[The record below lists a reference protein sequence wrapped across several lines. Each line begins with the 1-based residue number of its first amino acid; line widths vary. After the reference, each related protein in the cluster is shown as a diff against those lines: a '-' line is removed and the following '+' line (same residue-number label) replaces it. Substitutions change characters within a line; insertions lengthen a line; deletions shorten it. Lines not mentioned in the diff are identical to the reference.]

1 VTLDTGGHQPSGAVD
16 TPLDVRA
23 VEGRVKKLL
32 KEEGFGVLTEIDV
45 EATLREKLGVGFH
58 PYKILGDC
66 NPPLAHRALE
76 TEPAVGLL
84 PCNVVVDEAQG
95 GSRVS
100 FLDPVEALHVVGG
113 ERRSRW
119 RKRRRQLPRFRPSA
133 CLGRFWARLPAAA
146 GSIRGAEGEM
156 KQWMTSVMWK

>member
-1 VTLDTGGHQPSGAVD
+1 MCVYHLRVRREPVTLDTGGHQPSGAVD

-113 ERRSRW
+113 ERL
-119 RKRRRQLPRFRPSA
+119 QPVA
-133 CLGRFWARLPAAA
+133 EEAAA
-146 GSIRGAEGEM
+146 AAALQAFCLLGLILGAPFGGRRIDPRG
-156 KQWMTSVMWK
+156 